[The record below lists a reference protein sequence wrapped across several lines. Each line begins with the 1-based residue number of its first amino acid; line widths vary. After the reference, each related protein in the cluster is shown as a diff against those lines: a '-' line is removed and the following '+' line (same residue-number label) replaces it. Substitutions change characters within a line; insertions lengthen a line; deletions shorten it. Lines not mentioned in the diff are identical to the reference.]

1 MKPLIKKILRE
12 SEEWFDQLDLQSN
25 LPFEISQNPRN
36 RPKITNMFIMKTG
49 WDDGDRYLREDFSFK
64 SDDDKS
70 FELFMNVCRFYSK
83 LLDNQ
88 NKYGRWQDVDRIV
101 KSLGLSISSYDED
114 DNYGTSK
121 DMSDYVFGTD
131 YPANLDSVEISYYDQ
146 GGVEYEVQLKFN

>member
-1 MKPLIKKILRE
+1 M
-12 SEEWFDQLDLQSN
+12 S
-25 LPFEISQNPRN
+25 
-36 RPKITNMFIMKTG
+36 
-49 WDDGDRYLREDFSFK
+49 
-64 SDDDKS
+64 
-70 FELFMNVCRFYSK
+70 V
-83 LLDNQ
+83 DNQ
-88 NKYGRWQDVDRIV
+88 TKYGRWQDVDRIV